1 MDFEELRIRLVAALK
16 ARLRNGELSE
26 RRMARLTGISQ
37 PHIHNVLKGVR
48 ILSPRAADQVLR
60 SLRMTVLDLLR
71 PEDSP
76 AGLCPRCGG
85 ASRFAEVP
93 VLDAWLGPG
102 LPLPQEAVSL
112 ESHPF
117 PRPFIASLEQ
127 PLVARLAPDALMGA
141 LFREGDMA
149 LLDRARSKRL
159 LFESSGL
166 YVVNRE
172 GEGLVRRLRRGG
184 LRDLLLVAVS
194 SDGRE
199 HIEPLS
205 LEGSHPLDVVKAK
218 VVWIGRYLEGAG

>member
-1 MDFEELRIRLVAALK
+1 MDFGELQIRLVVALK
-16 ARLRNGELSE
+16 SRLRNGEFSE
-26 RRMARLTGISQ
+26 RRMARVTGISQ

-48 ILSPRAADQVLR
+48 ILSPHAADRILR
-60 SLRMTVLDLLR
+60 SLHMTVLDLLR

-93 VLDAWLGPG
+93 VLEAWLGPG
-102 LPLPQEAVSL
+102 LPLPQESVSL

-117 PRPFIASLEQ
+117 PRPFIASLDQ

-141 LFREGDMA
+141 LFREGDLA
-149 LLDRARSKRL
+149 LLDRARSKRFL
-159 LFESSGL
+159 IEPSGL
-166 YVVNRE
+166 YMVSRE

-184 LRDLLLVAVS
+184 LLDLLLVAVS

-199 HIEPLS
+199 HLELLS
-205 LEGSHPLDVVKAK
+205 LEGAHLLDVVKAK
-218 VVWIGRYLEGAG
+218 VVWIGRYLEGEG